1 MFALYS
7 VPEMGSSLIFN
18 FKYSYYIQNVVYKF
32 VSNLRM
38 IKKRKRKNLPKR
50 QKKEG
55 MGGRWNGECG
65 LRPLRAVGSIY
76 EPEAVGAIGAYAPEG
91 RRNLSIWDLG
101 MGN

>member
-55 MGGRWNGECG
+55 MGGRWNAEGG
-65 LRPLRAVGSIY
+65 LRP
-76 EPEAVGAIGAYAPEG
+76 VGAIGAYAPEG
-91 RRNLSIWDLG
+91 RWNLSIWDWG
-101 MGN
+101 MGKVE